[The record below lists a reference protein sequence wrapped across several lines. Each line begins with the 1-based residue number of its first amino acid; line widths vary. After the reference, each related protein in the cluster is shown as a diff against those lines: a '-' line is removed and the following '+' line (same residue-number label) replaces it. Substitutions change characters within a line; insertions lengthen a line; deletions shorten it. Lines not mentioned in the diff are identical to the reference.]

1 MAIATRIREELTK
14 SGTTSHQLTTTS
26 HQLTTTSHQ
35 LTTTSH
41 QLTTTSH
48 QRTTNDYPACLA
60 SSSTSSSAF
69 ANRLARCTY
78 EMLPAWLL
86 RLSK

>member
-1 MAIATRIREELTK
+1 MWEGWYATKKNRISK

-26 HQLTTTSHQ
+26 HQR
-35 LTTTSH
+35 
-41 QLTTTSH
+41 TTTSH

>member
-1 MAIATRIREELTK
+1 MWEGWYATKKNRISK
-14 SGTTSHQLTTTS
+14 SGTTS